1 MSERPGNRFAAW
13 LLNDPTRVAHLSDAE
28 RARLDPARVV
38 PFVALH
44 LGCVAVLWVGVSP
57 VAVAVALALY
67 LARMFVITAFYHRY
81 FSHRAFRTSR
91 AMQLAMAILGCTA
104 GQRGPLWWAAHHR
117 EHHLQSDSAEDPHSP
132 AHRGR
137 LWAHTGWF
145 LTRGSFA
152 VKGERVRDWMRFPEL
167 RWVERLDWV
176 PFLALAAACYGLGDW
191 LAATRPELAT
201 SGGQML
207 VWGFLVSTTALYHGT
222 YTVNSFAHGFGYR
235 LFDTADD
242 SRNNAWVALLTLG
255 EGWHNNHHHYPVSA
269 RQGFRWWEVDPSYW
283 ALRALAA
290 LGLVR
295 DLNPVPARV
304 LAEAQRG
311 GAR

>member
-1 MSERPGNRFAAW
+1 
-13 LLNDPTRVAHLSDAE
+13 
-28 RARLDPARVV
+28 
-38 PFVALH
+38 
-44 LGCVAVLWVGVSP
+44 
-57 VAVAVALALY
+57 
-67 LARMFVITAFYHRY
+67 
-81 FSHRAFRTSR
+81 
-91 AMQLAMAILGCTA
+91 
-104 GQRGPLWWAAHHR
+104 
-117 EHHLQSDSAEDPHSP
+117 
-132 AHRGR
+132 
-137 LWAHTGWF
+137 
-145 LTRGSFA
+145 
-152 VKGERVRDWMRFPEL
+152 
-167 RWVERLDWV
+167 
-176 PFLALAAACYGLGDW
+176 
-191 LAATRPELAT
+191 
-201 SGGQML
+201 ML